1 MKWPCLSRPGLDN
14 SPSAP
19 RIDFHEA
26 ETPISRSLPIADKPA
41 ELLKAENQR
50 LRERAGELEHQLA
63 EARKAAGGPGQARLT
78 ELLRQKNQQLEAD
91 AEEQARQAKESD
103 RVARQLAA
111 KNEELTNSLAA
122 LRLYQLMF
130 ENDPHGLIGVAP
142 EGEIVQFNSSAIR
155 FFGYDLHK
163 LRMQHVSGLKMP
175 GTDVPLAELFATAM
189 QDGEAG
195 PVECEQS
202 GRRVRVS
209 CFRLED
215 IRGRRGVVFRL
226 SDLRSE

>member
-1 MKWPCLSRPGLDN
+1 
-14 SPSAP
+14 
-19 RIDFHEA
+19 
-26 ETPISRSLPIADKPA
+26 
-41 ELLKAENQR
+41 
-50 LRERAGELEHQLA
+50 
-63 EARKAAGGPGQARLT
+63 
-78 ELLRQKNQQLEAD
+78 
-91 AEEQARQAKESD
+91 
-103 RVARQLAA
+103 
-111 KNEELTNSLAA
+111 
-122 LRLYQLMF
+122 MF

-163 LRMQHVSGLKMP
+163 LRMQNVSRLELP
-175 GTDVPLAELFATAM
+175 GTGVRMADLFAAAM
-189 QDGEAG
+189 RDGESG
-195 PVECEQS
+195 PIECEQS